1 MKNTKHSICLEQM
14 GRPKS
19 SSELVPVEA
28 AKWTPKLEH
37 VCMKSDFPIGRAGSE
52 LLFVLNSNPLSPLLL
67 LITLF
72 WSIKLLASFQQQ
84 LRTRVLMHEIVKRN

>member
-37 VCMKSDFPIGRAGSE
+37 VCMKSDSPSDELAVNFCSLSIPI
-52 LLFVLNSNPLSPLLL
+52 LFLS
-67 LITLF
+67 F
-72 WSIKLLASFQQQ
+72 CS
-84 LRTRVLMHEIVKRN
+84 